1 MKFQELVEIVG
12 SLPVFETGLLVAGAD
27 DPASIRRQL
36 SRWVHGGRIVQ
47 LRRGLYAL
55 APPWRQC
62 NPHPFLVA
70 NQLARGSYVSGVA
83 ALAYAHAIPEY
94 VAETTSVTT
103 GRPYART
110 NDCGRFSFR
119 HIKGDLFFGY
129 RLLDLGD
136 NQQAFVATPEKAL
149 LDVIHLHPGGDQLAH
164 LEELRLDYDVFCPE
178 ALTQLAARTGSPKL
192 QRAARRVRSLARATP
207 GYRAL

>member
-36 SRWVHGGRIVQ
+36 SRWVSGGRIVQ

-149 LDVIHLHPGGDQLAH
+149 LDVIHLHPGGDQLAY
-164 LEELRLDYDVFCPE
+164 LEELRLDYDVFYPE
-178 ALTQLAARTGSPKL
+178 TLTQLAARTGSPKL
-192 QRAARRVRSLARATP
+192 QRAARRVRSLARDTP